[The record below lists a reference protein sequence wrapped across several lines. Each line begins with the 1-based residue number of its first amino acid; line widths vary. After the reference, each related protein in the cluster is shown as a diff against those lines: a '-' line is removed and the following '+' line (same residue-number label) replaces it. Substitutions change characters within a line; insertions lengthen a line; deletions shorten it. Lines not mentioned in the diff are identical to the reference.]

1 MAALNT
7 WVRDQLIDILG
18 YSESS
23 IVDFVVAIAKK
34 NNNDLNKFLDSLKNC
49 DVPVND
55 KTKRFAVELLG
66 KVPRSSQPVASQVIL
81 FV

>member
-34 NNNDLNKFLDSLKNC
+34 NTDLNKFLDSLEKC

-55 KTKRFAVELLG
+55 KTRRFAVELLG
-66 KVPRSSQPVASQVIL
+66 KVPRSSQVGPSQVSQ
-81 FV
+81 FN